1 MMNEN
6 YRKSGYLREDFRL
19 FHNVDARKR
28 EIPFHYHDFH
38 KLLIFLSGNVSYV
51 IEGKQY
57 ALQPGDIVL
66 VGAGQIHRPV
76 IHDDSLYERL
86 IFYIS
91 PGFFE
96 REEELSELD
105 VFSKLSAGNR
115 SAHLETL
122 GSGTGDGST
131 FPLAPVIRPV
141 GEARAQTQRL
151 FALLKEAAAGEEA
164 FAGRLLEKLR
174 LLELLIGLARIMRSG
189 EAQTGT
195 QVSANPLILAA
206 MDYINAHLTDE
217 TLNIDAIAH
226 AVSLGRSYLMHLFK
240 AQMGFSI
247 GQYITE
253 KRLYMAGTLIDSG
266 VPVTQAS
273 ERCGFKNY
281 AAFYHAWRRKYGKA
295 GPEETPAAS
304 GLSSASAP
312 SPKYADHRRRK
323 LMETMETGTSGPVSW
338 MREE

>member
-1 MMNEN
+1 MNEN

-96 REEELSELD
+96 REEELSDLD
-105 VFSKLSAGNR
+105 VFSKLSAGDR
-115 SAHLETL
+115 SEHLETAE
-122 GSGTGDGST
+122 SGT
-131 FPLAPVIRPV
+131 PVIRPA
-141 GEARAQTQRL
+141 GESRAHTQRL
-151 FALLKEAAAGEEA
+151 FMLLKDAVSEEDA
-164 FAGRLLEKLR
+164 FAGRLLEKVR
-174 LLELLIGLARIMRSG
+174 LLELLIGLARMMRSG
-189 EAQTGT
+189 DAQAGT
-195 QVSANPLILAA
+195 QMSANPLILSA
-206 MDYINAHLTDE
+206 MDYINVHLTDE
-217 TLNIDAIAH
+217 RLDIDAVAN

-240 AQMGFSI
+240 AQMGFTI

-253 KRLYMAGTLIDSG
+253 KRLYMTGTLMENG
-266 VPVTQAS
+266 VPVTQAC

-281 AAFYHAWRRKYGKA
+281 AAFYHAWRRKYGTSGEGKA
-295 GPEETPAAS
+295 DTGAS
-304 GLSSASAP
+304 GPAG
-312 SPKYADHRRRK
+312 RRRRS
-323 LMETMETGTSGPVSW
+323 LAESMEADRRNAATWQVEG
-338 MREE
+338 E